1 VSEVAAHLQIVAP
14 MELVAGFR
22 LGGAIVHAPE
32 DAEDAAATVR
42 ALIAEGERGVIGV
55 YEPWLASFQPWERE
69 RLEESVSPVVVAVPT
84 GLVAAGGAARRARL
98 AELLR
103 RAVGYSITFGEG
115 E

>member
-1 VSEVAAHLQIVAP
+1 MSEVAAHLQIVAP
-14 MELVAGFR
+14 VDLVAGFR
-22 LGGAIVHAPE
+22 LGGAVVHA
-32 DAEDAAATVR
+32 AEDTVGAAETVR
-42 ALIAEGERGVIGV
+42 ALISEGERGVIGV
-55 YEPWLASFQPWERE
+55 YEPWLASFERRERE

-84 GLVAAGGAARRARL
+84 GLAGAGGAERRARL